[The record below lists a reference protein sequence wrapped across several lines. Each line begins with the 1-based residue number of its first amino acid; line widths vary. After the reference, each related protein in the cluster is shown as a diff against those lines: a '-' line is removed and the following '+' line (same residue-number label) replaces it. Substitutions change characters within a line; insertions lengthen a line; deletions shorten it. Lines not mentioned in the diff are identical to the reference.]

1 VGGRPPHAAGAA
13 GHDGDAAGDRSAERG
28 ESGHRAVT
36 LTGPVGRPRAIRQ
49 TSAHDRWA
57 ELIAGLGHLL
67 WTIAVTAVLCIPLAV
82 SLWALLDA
90 ARRPAWA
97 WSLADRNQ
105 AMWIAFVLVGFCSV
119 IGGLV
124 ISAVY
129 LLRVRPRIAA
139 AEAGRLAELT

>member
-1 VGGRPPHAAGAA
+1 M
-13 GHDGDAAGDRSAERG
+13 
-28 ESGHRAVT
+28 
-36 LTGPVGRPRAIRQ
+36 
-49 TSAHDRWA
+49 
-57 ELIAGLGHLL
+57 AGLGHLL
-67 WTIAVTAVLCIPLAV
+67 WTIAVTAVLCIPLGI

-119 IGGLV
+119 VGGV
-124 ISAVY
+124 AISAFY

-139 AEAGRLAELT
+139 AEEGRLDELT